1 MRKGILSR
9 WLQNQSLRRKM
20 IYIVIFSCF
29 LLLSV
34 NYVVLQMAYRAYDE
48 QLYNK
53 TAQVFA
59 TRVEQIEIELKKMDG
74 VTLAMIGDA
83 NIQENLTLLRELP
96 KYSLEQQQVKKSV
109 GTSLRSYMYDID
121 YFQMVEIVVP
131 DLDITIGDYGT
142 LKEEKKQVF
151 AEIAIENRG
160 APEIIV
166 YENSL
171 YYLRLI
177 REMKNFAFTP
187 LGIIIGE
194 INLQKLIDISEENDL
209 FGGIKPKLA
218 VIVEEICVYRESEE
232 IQPMDTDGWEI
243 QGDYF
248 VVQYTNNRGWKFLMG
263 TPHDSILDSIR
274 AITISSFLW
283 FAISA
288 VLVLIIAYFLVGQ
301 ISNHL
306 GRLMKK
312 IDAYG
317 KGELPSL
324 ESMEDYAERR
334 DEIGR
339 LHRHFDRMA
348 YEYKR
353 LNEENYNRMLLQKE
367 TQYKQLQQ
375 QIQPHFIFNTL
386 SLITWKAYESE
397 DTEVAKL
404 TNALSRMMWQTMSF
418 NEKTVTV
425 KDELKFVEDYMLIQQ
440 MRFKHKLKFELDVPD
455 ELGTVRIPQMTIQ
468 PIVENAVKYAL
479 EEMLETCVIR
489 VSGRRETERVVL
501 IVEDNGPGIDEDII
515 RKLET
520 GEVEA
525 EGSGIGLR
533 NIQKRL
539 QLVFSEQYG
548 LEFHRV
554 EEHTEVWI
562 CLPSE
567 EVSNV

>member
-440 MRFKHKLKFELDVPD
+440 MRFKHKLRFELGVPD
-455 ELGTVRIPQMTIQ
+455 ELGAVRIPQMTIQ